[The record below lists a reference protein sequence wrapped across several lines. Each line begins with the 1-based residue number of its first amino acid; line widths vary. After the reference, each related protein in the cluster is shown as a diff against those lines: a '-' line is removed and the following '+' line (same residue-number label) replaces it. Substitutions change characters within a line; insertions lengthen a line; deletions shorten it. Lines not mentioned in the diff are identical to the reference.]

1 MNKKSSASKIK
12 ISRFDDLFGMNES
25 SDSSSEIK
33 YIPISELYE
42 FKNHPF
48 KVRDNE
54 KMEELILSIKE
65 HGVLVPG
72 IARIRPQG
80 GYEIIAGHSRKHACE
95 TLGLKDMPMFI
106 RNISDDEAVIVMVDS
121 NIQREDI
128 LPSEKAR
135 AYKMKYEAI
144 KHQGKKG
151 NSLDILGEESGES
164 GKVIQ
169 RYIRLAELKD
179 ELLKM
184 IDEKLLGFTQGVD
197 ISFTSN
203 EEQIWLVNALEKSGA
218 KLSTKQSAEIKRLSQ
233 AEELTEAMLWE
244 IISIPATKTNRKVT
258 LKADKLNKFF
268 ADNYTEEDIE
278 GIIISLLDKWKKESE
293 G

>member
-80 GYEIIAGHSRKHACE
+80 GYEIVAGHSRKHA
-95 TLGLKDMPMFI
+95 
-106 RNISDDEAVIVMVDS
+106 DEAIIVMVDS

-128 LPSEKAR
+128 LPSEKAK

-151 NSLDILGEESGES
+151 NSLDVLSEESGES

-169 RYIRLAELKD
+169 RYIKLADLKN
-179 ELLKM
+179 ELLEM
-184 IDEKLLGFTQGVD
+184 IDDKHLGFTQGVD
-197 ISFTSN
+197 VSFIKID
-203 EEQIWLVNALEKSGA
+203 EQDWLVNVLKKSGA

-233 AEELTEAMLWE
+233 TDKLTEAAIWE
-244 IISIPATKTNRKVT
+244 IISTPSTKKDRKIT

-268 ADNYTEEDIE
+268 EDNYTEEDIE

-293 G
+293 E

>member
-1 MNKKSSASKIK
+1 MNKNSSASKIK

-128 LPSEKAR
+128 LPSEKAK

-151 NSLDILGEESGES
+151 NSLDVLSEESGES

-169 RYIRLAELKD
+169 RYIKLADLKD
-179 ELLKM
+179 ELLEM
-184 IDEKLLGFTQGVD
+184 IDDKHLGFTQGVD
-197 ISFTSN
+197 VSFIKID
-203 EEQIWLVNALEKSGA
+203 EQDWLVNVLKKSGA

-233 AEELTEAMLWE
+233 TDELTEAAIWE
-244 IISIPATKTNRKVT
+244 IISTPSMKKDRKIT

-268 ADNYTEEDIE
+268 EDNYTEEDIE

-293 G
+293 E

>member
-12 ISRFDDLFGMNES
+12 LSKFDDLFGMNDKADAS
-25 SDSSSEIK
+25 GEIMN
-33 YIPISELYE
+33 IPLSELYE

-54 KMEELILSIKE
+54 KMEELISSIKE

-80 GYEIIAGHSRKHACE
+80 GYEIVAGHSRKHACE
-95 TLGLKDMPMFI
+95 ALGLKEMPMFI
-106 RNISDDEAVIVMVDS
+106 RNISEDEAIIVMVDS

-128 LPSEKAR
+128 LPSEKAK

-151 NSLDILGEESGES
+151 NSLDVLSEESGES

-169 RYIRLAELKD
+169 RYIKLADLKD
-179 ELLKM
+179 ELLEM
-184 IDEKLLGFTQGVD
+184 IDDKHLGFTQGVD
-197 ISFTSN
+197 VSFIKID
-203 EEQIWLVNALEKSGA
+203 EQDWLVNVLKKSGA

-233 AEELTEAMLWE
+233 TDELTEAAIWE
-244 IISIPATKTNRKVT
+244 IISTPSIKKDRKIT

-268 ADNYTEEDIE
+268 EDNYTEEDIE

-293 G
+293 E